1 MANLTQTPGELNI
14 KTTRDNFSMLVDF
27 DISLTGYTFDAAIVH
42 KGSDVKSALTV
53 TNTNLASGQITIS
66 ADDSALLAIPL
77 DKHFWYLRWTDGSG
91 NVRRV
96 LAGDFELAEK

>member
-1 MANLTQTPGELNI
+1 MANLTQTAGELNI
-14 KTTRDNFSMLVDF
+14 KTTRDNFSMLATF
-27 DISLTGYTFDAAIVH
+27 NISLTGYTFEAYIVH
-42 KGSDVKSALTV
+42 KNSDVNSALTV

-66 ADDSALLAIPL
+66 ADDSVLAAIPL

-96 LAGDFELAEK
+96 LAGDFELVEE